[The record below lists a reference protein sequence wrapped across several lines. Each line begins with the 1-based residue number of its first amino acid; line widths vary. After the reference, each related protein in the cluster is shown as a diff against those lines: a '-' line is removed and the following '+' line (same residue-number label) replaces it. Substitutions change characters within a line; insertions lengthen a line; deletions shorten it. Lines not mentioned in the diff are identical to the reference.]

1 MLVFC
6 LFAHLVAF
14 VLCHSPFLTWTV
26 TPATGIVSSLITG
39 NSIKLTKIGNGVVT
53 LSAVAN
59 TACSPNLITVTK
71 GINVG
76 LPLTNYKL
84 STIQTLTTLCGW
96 DVILLNLCN
105 DFVWQNNFPLIY
117 TNETGVAPPYH
128 YLVQ

>member
-1 MLVFC
+1 M
-6 LFAHLVAF
+6 
-14 VLCHSPFLTWTV
+14 
-26 TPATGIVSSLITG
+26 PATGIVSSLITG